1 MATLSP
7 DPLPREPGELLKLGL
22 SLIERAY
29 DERARG
35 LEAETARLRA
45 FSAESEGRVTALQQ
59 RVSELEAQLRS
70 GAAEN
75 ASLVSERAS
84 LAAEKSSLAAE
95 NRSLQERLDKAGQFK
110 RAIMSIAATN
120 GVADEEP
127 PPPNGASHSGGGGG
141 GTGCRG
147 GSFGGGGHDCGGLYG
162 GGGGGGGYG
171 GGGYGGGGGERT
183 PHAHAGCSSGA
194 SPPSP
199 GYASFGAGL
208 APSMAK
214 SPPRAAPPP
223 PPEPTPTLD
232 GKSALPRRSIT
243 RTLGSEETPPVSRQG
258 VLPCGAAAAVVRAV
272 LRLPRLNQET
282 ERPRADE
289 RGDGESGGRHLWHG
303 APRLVARL
311 PGLAQQAWADVRAR
325 PRRVGLALLC
335 VLPTNRAPSRFLART
350 TQSTCRVRCMWETIV
365 RYAKHAQAL
374 PSNGH

>member
-1 MATLSP
+1 MTVALSRRLHWWQVLVAT
-7 DPLPREPGELLKLGL
+7 DV
-22 SLIERAY
+22 A
-29 DERARG
+29 ARG
-35 LEAETARLRA
+35 LDVTTVNQVINYDMPMNIEDYIHRIGRTGRA
-45 FSAESEGRVTALQQ
+45 GRSGDAHTFLDAVEDEGIAAKLEQVLLDHKQQ
-59 RVSELEAQLRS
+59 VSEDLSDVAANARARKSPSKSRS
-70 GAAEN
+70 RYGA
-75 ASLVSERAS
+75 R
-84 LAAEKSSLAAE
+84 
-95 NRSLQERLDKAGQFK
+95 
-110 RAIMSIAATN
+110 
-120 GVADEEP
+120 
-127 PPPNGASHSGGGGG
+127 GGGN
-141 GTGCRG
+141 R
-147 GSFGGGGHDCGGLYG
+147 
-162 GGGGGGGYG
+162 GGGGGYG

-183 PHAHAGCSSGA
+183 PHAYAGCSSGA

-311 PGLAQQAWADVRAR
+311 PGIAQQAWADVRAR

-335 VLPTNRAPSRFLART
+335 VLPTNGAPSPGF
-350 TQSTCRVRCMWETIV
+350 W
-365 RYAKHAQAL
+365 HAPRAEL
-374 PSNGH
+374 HL